1 MQKQTVKIAI
11 EGLSNT
17 GRTAMAIK
25 IASVLKSHGIE
36 VQVQDQEKHTHLPLD
51 FPETALSGIG
61 DRVKVEVFTL
71 QAIKPAGQH
80 DGKFVLDEV
89 KKKTRT
95 TLIDPNPNKV
105 LPDALGS
112 PGTKDPA
119 ADYWYGKEPAA
130 ATETKPDW
138 TPDQPL
144 SGEPHVVLETTHG
157 RIVLE
162 LFPDRAPQTVANFL
176 QYVKDGFY
184 DGVIFHRVIPGF
196 MIQGGGFK
204 MDRSGEG
211 KGKLNQQAARAPV
224 PNEANNGLKNDRY
237 SLAMA
242 RTNEVN
248 SGASQF
254 FINVADNAFLNFTAP
269 NARGFGYAV
278 FGQVVVGANVVDLIA
293 KQKTGRVGFHDDV
306 PVEDVIITSARL
318 IGG

>member
-1 MQKQTVKIAI
+1 MKRTVKITI
-11 EGLSNT
+11 EGYANT
-17 GRTAMAIK
+17 GRTAVAVALQRLLQSKGNKVAFQDPDGQTWEPNEETLNRILRGLPEADVDFEIEIK
-25 IASVLKSHGIE
+25 HVKRPAAS
-36 VQVQDQEKHTHLPLD
+36 
-51 FPETALSGIG
+51 F
-61 DRVKVEVFTL
+61 
-71 QAIKPAGQH
+71 
-80 DGKFVLDEV
+80 
-89 KKKTRT
+89 
-95 TLIDPNPNKV
+95 DPNPNKIV
-105 LPDALGS
+105 PDALGS
-112 PGTKDPA
+112 LGTK
-119 ADYWYGKEPAA
+119 EPVAVA
-130 ATETKPDW
+130 ETKPDW

-162 LFPDRAPQTVANFL
+162 LFPDKAPQTVANFL

-242 RTNEVN
+242 RTNEIN